1 MTILFYTTFS
11 DRRIWKKEIKK
22 YFKNAKIISIN
33 DKKYFKD
40 VEYAIIW
47 NLPDKILKQLKNL
60 KIIFSQGAGVDHIL
74 NLPSYNQTP
83 IVRLKDPIMGD
94 RMANHVLSQILN
106 FQLHSTTYFNFQ
118 TKKIWVDDLELL
130 TPLQNK
136 KITIGILGC
145 GFLGTYIAKTLK
157 KLDYKVIGYKKNK
170 NNRSYNF
177 PIYFNKQINEFI
189 KLSNIIVVLL
199 PSTKDTKNFIDKKF
213 FSKMKKNSLLIN
225 VGRGVTLNEKDLIK
239 HLQSN
244 KNFFASL
251 DVFHKEPLPLNS
263 KLWSHPNVIITPH
276 IASITVIES
285 AVQQMYL
292 RYKKFKKTGKIIS
305 DVNLKNGY

>member
-106 FQLHSTTYFNFQ
+106 FQLHLTTYFNFQ

-145 GFLGTYIAKTLK
+145 GFLGTYIAKSLK

-177 PIYFNKQINEFI
+177 PIYFNKKINEFI

>member
-106 FQLHSTTYFNFQ
+106 FQLHLTTYFNFQ

-145 GFLGTYIAKTLK
+145 GFLGTYIAKSLK

-177 PIYFNKQINEFI
+177 PIYFNKKINEFI

-199 PSTKDTKNFIDKKF
+199 PSTKDTKNFIDKNF

-225 VGRGVTLNEKDLIK
+225 VGRGVTLNEKHLIK

>member
-1 MTILFYTTFS
+1 
-11 DRRIWKKEIKK
+11 
-22 YFKNAKIISIN
+22 
-33 DKKYFKD
+33 
-40 VEYAIIW
+40 
-47 NLPDKILKQLKNL
+47 
-60 KIIFSQGAGVDHIL
+60 
-74 NLPSYNQTP
+74 
-83 IVRLKDPIMGD
+83 
-94 RMANHVLSQILN
+94 MANHVLSQILN
-106 FQLHSTTYFNFQ
+106 FQLHLTTYFNFQ

-145 GFLGTYIAKTLK
+145 GFLGTYIAKSLK

-177 PIYFNKQINEFI
+177 PIYFNKKINEFI

>member
-106 FQLHSTTYFNFQ
+106 FQLHLTTYFNFQ

-145 GFLGTYIAKTLK
+145 GFLGTYIAKSLK

-177 PIYFNKQINEFI
+177 PIYFNKKINEFI

-199 PSTKDTKNFIDKKF
+199 PSTKDTKNFIDKNF
-213 FSKMKKNSLLIN
+213 FSKIKKNSLLIN

>member
-22 YFKNAKIISIN
+22 YFRNAKIISIN

-106 FQLHSTTYFNFQ
+106 FQLHLTTYFNFQ

-145 GFLGTYIAKTLK
+145 GFLGTYIAKSLK

-177 PIYFNKQINEFI
+177 PIYFNKKINEFI

>member
-213 FSKMKKNSLLIN
+213 FLKMKKNSLLIN

>member
-106 FQLHSTTYFNFQ
+106 FQLHLTTYFNFQ

-177 PIYFNKQINEFI
+177 PIYFNKKINEFI

>member
-213 FSKMKKNSLLIN
+213 FLKMKKNSLLIN

-239 HLQSN
+239 HLKSN

>member
-106 FQLHSTTYFNFQ
+106 FQLHLTTYFNFQ

>member
-106 FQLHSTTYFNFQ
+106 FQLHLTTYFNFQ

-145 GFLGTYIAKTLK
+145 GFLGTYIAKSLK

-170 NNRSYNF
+170 NNRSYSF
-177 PIYFNKQINEFI
+177 PIYFNKKINEFI

-199 PSTKDTKNFIDKKF
+199 PSTKDTKNFIDKNF

>member
-106 FQLHSTTYFNFQ
+106 FQLHLTTYFNFQ

-145 GFLGTYIAKTLK
+145 GFLGTYIAKSLK

-177 PIYFNKQINEFI
+177 PIYFNKKINEFI

-199 PSTKDTKNFIDKKF
+199 PSTKDTKNFIDKNF